1 MLAIQQK
8 KKKTILWLVPSI
20 LALLA
25 VIYAI
30 FSIIMS
36 GVLPTLYIVILSVF
50 SALVLLLIFFLA
62 IKQFKRRQLVA
73 RIFSVILSVITIATI
88 VFGLYALNRGLGA
101 VDGMTTDKNAV
112 QVDTSKSFNVF
123 ISGIDSYGDISTK
136 SRSDVNILATVNP
149 DTRNILLTTI
159 PRDAYVK
166 IPLGGNNQYD
176 KLTHA
181 GIYGVEASMGS
192 VANLLDTKVDAYVR
206 INFTSFIESIDG
218 IGGVT
223 INNPTAFTSYGES
236 FPAGEITLD
245 GKRALVYS
253 RERKNLAAGDIDR
266 GKNQARVIQ
275 GVVDKISSS
284 SSLGEYN
291 SFLDIL
297 SDSVQT
303 NLSSGTIRALIN
315 QQLANPGSWSTEQNT
330 LTGKGQTGGLKSYAM
345 PNAELYMYVLNEQS
359 VADAK
364 KQIVNHMNARP

>member
-1 MLAIQQK
+1 MKAIQQK
-8 KKKTILWLVPSI
+8 SKKTILWLVPSV
-20 LALLA
+20 LAL
-25 VIYAI
+25 VSVVFAI
-30 FSIIMS
+30 FSLVMS
-36 GVLPTLYIVILSVF
+36 GLLPTLYVVILCVF
-50 SALVLLLIFFLA
+50 SAIALLLTFFLA
-62 IKQFKRRQLVA
+62 TKQFKRKQLLA
-73 RIFSVILSVITIATI
+73 RIFSVILSVITIAVV

-101 VDGMTTDKNAV
+101 VDGITTNENAV
-112 QVDTSKSFNVF
+112 KVDTSKSFNVF

-149 DTRNILLTTI
+149 DTRNILLTTV

-206 INFTSFIESIDG
+206 INFTSFIESIDK

-236 FPAGEITLD
+236 FPAGEIKLD

-303 NLSSGTIRALIN
+303 NLSSGTVRALIN

>member
-62 IKQFKRRQLVA
+62 IKQFKHRQLVA
-73 RIFSVILSVITIATI
+73 RIFSVILSVITIATV
-88 VFGLYALNRGLGA
+88 VFGLYALNRGLGV
-101 VDGMTTDKNAV
+101 VDGMTTKENAV
-112 QVDTSKSFNVF
+112 KVDTSKSFNVF

-149 DTRNILLTTI
+149 DTRNILLTTV

-192 VANLLDTKVDAYVR
+192 VANLLDTKVDAYAR

-236 FPAGEITLD
+236 FPAGEITLN

-253 RERKNLAAGDIDR
+253 RERMNLAAGDIDR

-275 GVVDKISSS
+275 GVVNKISSS
-284 SSLGEYN
+284 RNLAEYN
-291 SFLDIL
+291 AFLDIL

-303 NLSSGTIRALIN
+303 NLDSGTIRSLIN

-364 KQIVNHMNARP
+364 KQIVDHMNGRP